1 MKNKF
6 IKLVFVAFALITQ
19 LSPLKAQTQEIDL
32 SGKWGISDGCDGFP
46 AWFVRC
52 ALYTSFARID
62 CPAYHYG

>member
-32 SGKWGISDGCDGFP
+32 SGKWGFP

-62 CPAYHYG
+62 CPAGHYG

>member
-32 SGKWGISDGCDGFP
+32 SGKWGFQTDVMDFRRG
-46 AWFVRC
+46 

-62 CPAYHYG
+62 CPAGHYG

>member
-32 SGKWGISDGCDGFP
+32 SGKWGFQTDVMEIGR
-46 AWFVRC
+46 AHV
-52 ALYTSFARID
+52 
-62 CPAYHYG
+62 